1 MPGPALPRGAGP
13 LGLAGWRHVLRV
25 GLCLLMLAAL
35 WLHGAAQADMEVPPT
50 QATAIEAARSTLEN
64 AELSQAQREAAQAQ
78 LEAAAALEKEAEP
91 LLEQLAQL
99 QEKSRE
105 AAAPAVAPLTA
116 AERENQFKQWAARL
130 PQSMGNDALEH
141 LLREE
146 RNASN
151 ALKARIDALA
161 GELTNL
167 ISRPGQRLSQMAAL
181 RQRAD
186 ASAGEPASDANEPAA
201 LFEARRLRRAA
212 EHRRA
217 LAELALYE
225 AEQATAELRQRQLEN
240 QLQALRQ
247 EQALRAPRIEWLSQR
262 ISANSL
268 QRLQT
273 QAQELAA
280 LAESSAAQHDG
291 ALHDLAQRNAELA
304 QQLLQGT
311 QQLGEERRTLN
322 DYERE
327 REQIATAL
335 RDTQARLRLG
345 SSSAATGYWL
355 WQQRLGMPSLLAL
368 TAQRKQVQQ
377 RLAELRLQ
385 LYNATETRYAAIELG
400 QAQPEKPAQAAQA
413 GKAAEAD
420 GADEAAGQTAE
431 QAAAAQAAAAGSALR
446 NAWQATQTELIDQFE
461 QLLRRRITV
470 LEQTDGTLQTLLT
483 RGDELR
489 QLMDR
494 QLLWTPSHPRVGQ
507 QWLHEWG
514 EQGAEAIALTA
525 MLGKALRFLLADLF
539 GDPLPYL
546 ALALVLGSLLALRL
560 RAPQRLRAISE
571 QMRDVSQDRFSL
583 TLQAL
588 LWTLLIALP
597 GAVALWGAGTALQQV
612 GARHLSDV
620 EAIGRTMVDVSR
632 LLLLTGLWGALV
644 QPGGLAQA
652 HFGWPNAQITALRR
666 AQRLAMVLILPASF
680 AAMLALHRGA
690 GSIISTWGRLA
701 LVVLALGLMV
711 LSWRL
716 MRRLWPGT
724 SEQAAPWLL
733 RLLGWLLPA
742 AFVAI
747 ALLALGGYIYTSTE
761 MLGALFTSLTVVL
774 AVLVVDG
781 LLRRWLLLSER
792 RLEQKRL
799 LEQALSQGS
808 ASVVNT
814 ESGEAPPEGEAELTL
829 VSISAQTHRLLRLLR
844 LTLLALGLLWAWSE
858 VLPALLRLDGV
869 QLWGSSAT
877 GPDGK
882 PMQVPVTLMDVLLG
896 ALLLLLTFS
905 MARNLPGLLE
915 LALNSSRFIS
925 SATRYTLTTLLRYA
939 ITIAGVLL
947 AFSLFGLRWSQLQWM
962 AAALT
967 VGLGFGLQEIFANFV
982 SGLILLV
989 ERPFRVGDTVTIDKD
1004 LTGTVTR
1011 IRTRATTVLDYDNRE
1026 IIIPNKTFI
1035 TGQVTNWTLSDTVT
1049 RLVLNV
1055 GVAYGSD
1062 AKQVRQLLL
1071 RAADEHPNVLAEPA
1085 PNAWFMALGG
1095 STLDFELRVY
1105 VATLG
1110 ERMTVRNDLN
1120 RRITE
1125 LLGEA
1130 NIEIAFPQL
1139 DVHLCDLPQA
1149 AQQAVHDA
1157 VQEAAQEAAQQQT
1170 QSPAAGQGP
1179 APKPTA

>member
-1 MPGPALPRGAGP
+1 MPGPVSPRGVGP

-240 QLQALRQ
+240 QLQSLRQ
-247 EQALRAPRIEWLSQR
+247 EQALRAPRIDWLSQR

-268 QRLQT
+268 QRLQN

-280 LAESSAAQHDG
+280 LAENSAAQHDA
-291 ALHDLAQRNAELA
+291 ALHELAQRNAELA

-311 QQLGEERRTLN
+311 QQLGQERRTLT

-345 SSSAATGYWL
+345 SSDAATGYWL
-355 WQQRLGMPSLLAL
+355 WQQRLRMPSLLAL

-377 RLAELRLQ
+377 RLAELRLR
-385 LYNATETRYAAIELG
+385 LYNATETRYAAIELN
-400 QAQPEKPAQAAQA
+400 QAQPEKPALLETP
-413 GKAAEAD
+413 GKPA
-420 GADEAAGQTAE
+420 EAAGDDEFAE
-431 QAAAAQAAAAGSALR
+431 PAATGPSATGQAAAAGSAHR
-446 NAWQATQTELIDQFE
+446 NAWQATQAELIDQLE

-470 LEQTDGTLQTLLT
+470 LEQTDGALQTLLT
-483 RGDELR
+483 RGGELL

-494 QLLWTPSHPRVGQ
+494 QLLWTPSHPRVGK
-507 QWLHEWG
+507 QWLAEWG
-514 EQGAEAIALTA
+514 EQGAEAVALTSN
-525 MLGKALRFLLADLF
+525 MVKALRFLLADLF
-539 GDPLPYL
+539 SDPLPYL
-546 ALALVLGSLLALRL
+546 TLALLLGALLALRL
-560 RAPQRLRAISE
+560 RAPQRLQAISE
-571 QMRDVSQDRFSL
+571 RMRDVSQDRFAF

-597 GAVALWGAGTALQQV
+597 GAVALWGVGSALQQV

-620 EAIGRTMVDVSR
+620 EAIGRTLMDVAQ
-632 LLLLTGLWGALV
+632 LLLLTGLWGALMRS
-644 QPGGLAQA
+644 GGLALA
-652 HFGWPNAQITALRR
+652 HFEWPAAQVQALRR
-666 AQRLAMVLILPASF
+666 AQPVAMALVVPVSF
-680 AAMLALHRGA
+680 VALLALNQ
-690 GSIISTWGRLA
+690 GSSAANDTWGRLA
-701 LVVLALGLMV
+701 LVTLALALAA
-711 LSWRL
+711 LSARL
-716 MRRLWPGT
+716 IRQLRSGMDASQSL
-724 SEQAAPWLL
+724 LL
-733 RLLGWLLPA
+733 RLLGWLLPG
-742 AFVAI
+742 AFVAV
-747 ALLALGGYIYTSTE
+747 ALLALGGYVYT
-761 MLGALFTSLTVVL
+761 GNAVFDALFTSLTL
-774 AVLVVDG
+774 ALGVMTVDG
-781 LLRRWLLLSER
+781 MLRRWLLLSER
-792 RLEQKRL
+792 RLAHKRMMQR
-799 LEQALSQGS
+799 QAVAIS
-808 ASVVNT
+808 AVVDV
-814 ESGEAPPEGEAELTL
+814 ESGQPLPDAEPEELSL
-829 VSISAQTHRLLRLLR
+829 VSVNAQSRRLLRLLR
-844 LTLLALGLLWAWSE
+844 LTLLTLGLLWAWSD
-858 VLPALLRLDGV
+858 VLPALLRFDGI
-869 QLWGSSAT
+869 QLWSTTVT
-877 GPDGK
+877 GADGQ
-882 PMQVPVTLMDVLLG
+882 PMQAPVTLMDVLLG

-939 ITIAGVLL
+939 ITIAGALL

-989 ERPFRVGDTVTIDKD
+989 ERPFRVGDTVTIDQD

-1062 AKQVRQLLL
+1062 ARQVRQLLL

-1085 PNAWFMALGG
+1085 PSAWFMALGG

-1110 ERMTVRNDLN
+1110 ERMLVRNDLN

-1130 NIEIAFPQL
+1130 GIEIAFPQL

-1157 VQEAAQEAAQQQT
+1157 VQEAAQQQT
-1170 QSPAAGQGP
+1170 PSPAAAQGP